1 MPSIF
6 SCFRFKTYK
15 KKVKPVAVSPFFPP
29 RYNSR
34 MKGVFDRQE
43 KRAMPFLYGGI
54 ALLLFAFICLAAAQS
69 AA

>member
-1 MPSIF
+1 
-6 SCFRFKTYK
+6 
-15 KKVKPVAVSPFFPP
+15 
-29 RYNSR
+29 
-34 MKGVFDRQE
+34 MKGVSDRQE

>member
-6 SCFRFKTYK
+6 SRFRFKTYK
-15 KKVKPVAVSPFFPP
+15 KKVKPVAVSPFFP

-34 MKGVFDRQE
+34 MKGVSDRQE

-54 ALLLFAFICLAAAQS
+54 ALLLLAFICLAAAQS